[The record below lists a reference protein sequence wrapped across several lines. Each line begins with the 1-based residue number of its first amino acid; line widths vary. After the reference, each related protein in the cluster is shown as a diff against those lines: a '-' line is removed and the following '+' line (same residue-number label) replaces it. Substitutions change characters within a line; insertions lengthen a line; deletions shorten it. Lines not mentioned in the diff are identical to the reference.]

1 MTVCGKLHILRR
13 ERNWSQE
20 TLARKLGVSRQAIS
34 RWELGEVV
42 PDTAN
47 VLAVSRLFGVSAD
60 YLLRE
65 ECLRDVDIPAVKPTE
80 LSLQHR
86 QQAMGEGILVRFLVF
101 AAPAVW
107 HLNRHDDDTTLLVP
121 FALCWALFFGIMLAM
136 NLRQLMKYTGTGFS
150 GRLIR
155 RLLRNDGLAACC
167 VCFLPLVLFWLPG
180 NFHVLFAMLAS
191 VPFLQDTWQL
201 LRKAWNLPDPPPKK
215 SWKRR

>member
-1 MTVCGKLHILRR
+1 MTFGEKLYTLRR
-13 ERNWSQE
+13 EQNWSQE
-20 TLARKLGVSRQAIS
+20 ALARKLGVSRQAIS

-65 ECLRDVDIPAVKPTE
+65 ECLSDGDIPAVKTAE

-86 QQAMGEGILVRFLVF
+86 QQATGEGILLRFLVF

-107 HLNRHDDDTTLLVP
+107 HLNRYDEDTTLLVP
-121 FALCWALFFGIMLAM
+121 FALCWTLFFGILLAM
-136 NLRQLMKYTGTGFS
+136 NLRQLMKYTGTGLS
-150 GRLIR
+150 ARLIR

-167 VCFLPLVLFWLPG
+167 ICFLPLPLFWLPG
-180 NFHVLFAMLAS
+180 NFHVLFAMLAA

-215 SWKRR
+215 TWRSR

>member
-1 MTVCGKLHILRR
+1 M
-13 ERNWSQE
+13 
-20 TLARKLGVSRQAIS
+20 
-34 RWELGEVV
+34 V

-65 ECLRDVDIPAVKPTE
+65 ECLRDDDIPAAKPTE

-107 HLNRHDDDTTLLVP
+107 HLNRHDDGATLLVP
-121 FALCWALFFGIMLAM
+121 FALCWA
-136 NLRQLMKYTGTGFS
+136 
-150 GRLIR
+150 
-155 RLLRNDGLAACC
+155 
-167 VCFLPLVLFWLPG
+167 
-180 NFHVLFAMLAS
+180 LFAMLAS